1 MKIIMTFGI
10 TKSNVLNGSSPGD
23 FDLFT
28 KVQNPL
34 IWMNII
40 NSFISVQNLWMNIIN
55 SFISVQNLWV

>member
-10 TKSNVLNGSSPGD
+10 TKSNVLNGSGLGD

-40 NSFISVQNLWMNIIN
+40 NSFISVQNLW
-55 SFISVQNLWV
+55 V